1 MRVSFPMM
9 LMMFTGFVCLSF
21 RFFPANN
28 TWISSSA
35 NPVNRIF
42 TYITIELPTRQ
53 HRARFSSSDIIMRL
67 NETDMGRRGQQAYNL
82 IDLIRTRSKTTKFS
96 LNVNTLVDE

>member
-1 MRVSFPMM
+1 
-9 LMMFTGFVCLSF
+9 
-21 RFFPANN
+21 
-28 TWISSSA
+28 
-35 NPVNRIF
+35 
-42 TYITIELPTRQ
+42 LPTRQ

-96 LNVNTLVDE
+96 LNVNTLVDEWFNSRWSRVYMKGPIKGWLLKDPISRSLNNR

>member
-9 LMMFTGFVCLSF
+9 LMMSTGFVCLSF

-42 TYITIELPTRQ
+42 TYIITIELPTRQ

-67 NETDMGRRGQQAYNL
+67 ETDMGRRGQQAYNL